1 MKTTY
6 EVNKK
11 EEDED
16 FIILLN
22 GGFTINPQNIAKMES
37 IKEKIKS
44 YFNKDCIKTTT
55 KDSKIKKEEK
65 IDDRLN

>member
-11 EEDED
+11 EDDED
-16 FIILLN
+16 FIVLLN
-22 GGFTINPQNIAKMES
+22 GGFTINPQNTAKMEA

-44 YFNKDCIKTTT
+44 Y
-55 KDSKIKKEEK
+55 
-65 IDDRLN
+65 

>member
-11 EEDED
+11 EDDED
-16 FIILLN
+16 FIVLLN
-22 GGFTINPQNIAKMES
+22 GGFTINPQNTAKMEA

-44 YFNKDCIKTTT
+44 YFNKDCIK
-55 KDSKIKKEEK
+55 KLKIQNEEK
-65 IDDRLN
+65 RKR

>member
-11 EEDED
+11 EDDED
-16 FIILLN
+16 FIVLLN
-22 GGFTINPQNIAKMES
+22 GGFTINPQNTAKMEA

-44 YFNKDCIKTTT
+44 YFNKDCIK
-55 KDSKIKKEEK
+55 KAKNSK
-65 IDDRLN
+65 

>member
-11 EEDED
+11 EDDED
-16 FIILLN
+16 FIVLLN
-22 GGFTINPQNIAKMES
+22 GGFTINPQNTAKMEA

-44 YFNKDCIKTTT
+44 YFNKDCK
-55 KDSKIKKEEK
+55 KKLKIQNEEK
-65 IDDRLN
+65 RKR

>member
-11 EEDED
+11 EDDED
-16 FIILLN
+16 FIVLLN
-22 GGFTINPQNIAKMES
+22 GGFTINPQNTAKMKA

-44 YFNKDCIKTTT
+44 YFNKDCIK
-55 KDSKIKKEEK
+55 KAKNSKWRKEEK
-65 IDDRLN
+65 IDDRLY